1 MARSSFALDCM
12 ERTDLAMELLDT
24 EGLFGEQTKAC
35 DEESILATAG
45 VQLDSD
51 QLGVSDLDMEGLVGL
66 QEGDYT
72 LGQLGAVMIRA
83 QC

>member
-1 MARSSFALDCM
+1 MN
-12 ERTDLAMELLDT
+12 T
-24 EGLFGEQTKAC
+24 EHST
-35 DEESILATAG
+35 LATAG

-72 LGQLGAVMIRA
+72 LGQLGGYTVGS
-83 QC
+83 CPVLSFPVLSC